1 MEDLFTYS
9 ESWKNNAVFNKQLE
23 LNKREL
29 LNYPP
34 HWVEFVNIL
43 KSLGSKNILD
53 LGCGVGA
60 MSELC
65 KSNIP
70 GIRYTGVDYSDDA
83 IRIARTEWPDNEWF
97 VMSYESLN
105 EEFCKQFDTL
115 HAGAFLDVLC
125 NGDEVLDLLLSLDV
139 RNVLIGRAK
148 VTEKN
153 SYYTTYKA
161 YDEITTYAYHHNLDN
176 LKSLS
181 DKHGYSLVIK
191 GSPNQCSLIFQK
203 SQ

>member
-1 MEDLFTYS
+1 MILYS
-9 ESWKNNAVFNKQLE
+9 DSWKNNVVFSKQLE

-43 KSLGSKNILD
+43 KSLGSKKILD

-65 KSNIP
+65 KKNIP
-70 GIRYTGVDYSDDA
+70 DILYTGVDYSDDA
-83 IRIARTEWPDNEWF
+83 IRIARNEWPHNDWF
-97 VMSYESLN
+97 VMSYENLN
-105 EEFCKQFDTL
+105 KEFCKQFDTL
-115 HAGAFLDVLC
+115 HAGAFLDVLS
-125 NGDEVLDLLLSLDV
+125 NGDEVLDLLLSLGV
-139 RNVLIGRAK
+139 CNVLIGRAR

-161 YDEITTYAYHHNLDN
+161 YDEITTYAYHHNLNN

-181 DKHGYSLVIK
+181 DKHSYNLIIK
-191 GSPNQCSLIFQK
+191 GSLNQCSLIFQK